1 MFKVLKLKLKL
12 KKVFLFITVILLIY
26 GIAYFCGFKISFS
39 ILKTVAFWSI
49 GLLII
54 LYSQEIR
61 HALESGLN
69 NNSANSAFSTEEE
82 KAQVIN
88 INLGKDLKKIRI
100 IPISDIHI
108 GDKLSDY
115 KLLKEVLQTIKDE
128 PDVYTILNGDLC
140 NTALKNSKSDVYA
153 DELGLEPHGC
163 SGIRPCCGCN
173 IISTDLNRLGIC
185 MSQALRH
192 SSTEMAY

>member
-1 MFKVLKLKLKL
+1 MPNWENFVKYFEEYTNGFSKLGIAFLVADIILVSALVFFVFKVLKLKLKL
-12 KKVFLFITVILLIY
+12 KKVFLFITVTLLIY

-82 KAQVIN
+82 KAQFAAY
-88 INLGKDLKKIRI
+88 LKRAIVNVGADCCKRK
-100 IPISDIHI
+100 P
-108 GDKLSDY
+108 
-115 KLLKEVLQTIKDE
+115 KEEQTNHD
-128 PDVYTILNGDLC
+128 
-140 NTALKNSKSDVYA
+140 
-153 DELGLEPHGC
+153 
-163 SGIRPCCGCN
+163 
-173 IISTDLNRLGIC
+173 
-185 MSQALRH
+185 
-192 SSTEMAY
+192 